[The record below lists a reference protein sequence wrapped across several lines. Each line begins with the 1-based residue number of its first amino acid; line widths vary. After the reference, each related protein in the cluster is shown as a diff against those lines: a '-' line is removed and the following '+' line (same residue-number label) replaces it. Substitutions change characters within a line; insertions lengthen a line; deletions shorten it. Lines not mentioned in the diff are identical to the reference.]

1 MLSPPVSVHEVPT
14 FERSAR
20 TLLPRLSQS
29 SQKAH
34 RGMAYDLQ
42 TRFYKLRTPISE
54 SPPLSPTSQT
64 ALSRK
69 NGDYNAIRQLPAED
83 RNILADVAD
92 SSGNLSLSTR
102 AADIDTNWL
111 GCGGDAN
118 DLTTSPINVPASSN
132 KANNTLIDGPIHQS
146 HYHEPSPLE
155 EFLKNR
161 RPSISFNPHVTLES
175 GELRKLEEPLP
186 EVGFNTG
193 LRNRPILQDLS
204 GHSSRS
210 SPLSRFYNVEQEQH
224 SSFTDRPQ
232 FRTRPTQHRHHYPLL
247 PSTAY
252 RIASD
257 KGQSEF
263 EQGVSLTSASTASPV
278 RSEIQTPLEGAMNCL
293 VSSISPF
300 SSFHHPTSLEES
312 SAWPI
317 VQQPGSVPARAKS
330 YSLNRKSSVRQGF
343 RQSSRRSS
351 TSSASSASAYLS
363 RFGREEAVADP
374 DAEGQE
380 VGEYVLGKSI
390 GFGGSSVVKEAYTIE
405 GDRRICRAVKIVRK
419 QVTGKE
425 DLENEQFQAEF
436 EREVDLWR
444 CLHHRYILPLIAVHV
459 TNFATFCF
467 STLSAGGTLFDL
479 IKSNRQGISPN
490 RARRYTY
497 QLASAIRY
505 LHEDMRIVHRDIKLE
520 NCLVDLS
527 GPGTDTE
534 GGHVLLCD
542 FGMAEFITDENIQNS
557 SPPYDAATDRPPL
570 SPLGP
575 PETSTSI
582 AGTLQYLS
590 PELILGPT
598 GFLSRV
604 VDVWAF
610 GVVVYTLLTGD
621 LPFQHSLP
629 ARVRMMILCGELN
642 REALHRA
649 GEAGRMENEVM
660 ELVQG
665 CLDMESESRWTIRQ
679 VLDCR
684 WLNGCEEMLEEI
696 HESWK
701 L

>member
-1 MLSPPVSVHEVPT
+1 
-14 FERSAR
+14 
-20 TLLPRLSQS
+20 
-29 SQKAH
+29 
-34 RGMAYDLQ
+34 MAYDLQ
-42 TRFYKLRTPISE
+42 TRFYKLRTPTLE
-54 SPPLSPTSQT
+54 SPPLSPRSQT
-64 ALSRK
+64 AFSRK
-69 NGDYNAIRQLPAED
+69 NGDDNATRQLPAED

-92 SSGNLSLSTR
+92 SSGNFSLSLR
-102 AADIDTNWL
+102 AADIDKSWL
-111 GCGGDAN
+111 GCGGGAN
-118 DLTTSPINVPASSN
+118 NLSTSPINVPASSSKDN
-132 KANNTLIDGPIHQS
+132 ALIDGPIHQS

-161 RPSISFNPHVTLES
+161 RPSISFDPHVKLES
-175 GELRKLEEPLP
+175 GEPWGLEEPLP

-210 SPLSRFYNVEQEQH
+210 SPLSGMYNVEQEQY
-224 SSFTDRPQ
+224 SSFTGRPQ
-232 FRTRPTQHRHHYPLL
+232 FRTRPTQHRHRYPLL
-247 PSTAY
+247 SPTAY
-252 RIASD
+252 GIASD

-278 RSEIQTPLEGAMNCL
+278 RSEIQTPLDGVINCL
-293 VSSISPF
+293 VSPISPF
-300 SSFHHPTSLEES
+300 SPFHHPTSLEES

-317 VQQPGSVPARAKS
+317 VQQPGSAPARAKS
-330 YSLNRKSSVRQGF
+330 YSLNRKISARHGF

-351 TSSASSASAYLS
+351 ASSASSASAYLS

-380 VGEYVLGKSI
+380 VGEYVLGKEI
-390 GFGGSSVVKEAYTIE
+390 GYGGSSVVKEAYTIE

-419 QVTGKE
+419 QVNDKE

-467 STLSAGGTLFDL
+467 STLIAGGNIYNL
-479 IKSNRQGISPN
+479 IKSNRQGLSPN
-490 RARRYTY
+490 IARRYTY

-527 GPGTDTE
+527 GPSADTE
-534 GGHVLLCD
+534 GGQILLCD

-557 SPPYDAATDRPPL
+557 SSLYEAATD
-570 SPLGP
+570 GP
-575 PETSTSI
+575 PDSPFGPPQTSTSI

-610 GVVVYTLLTGD
+610 GVVVYTLITGD

-629 ARVRMMILCGELN
+629 ARVRMMILGGELN
-642 REALHRA
+642 REALQRA
-649 GEAGRMENEVM
+649 GGAAGMENEVM

-665 CLDMESESRWTIRQ
+665 CLDMKSDSRWTIGQ

-701 L
+701 P

>member
-1 MLSPPVSVHEVPT
+1 
-14 FERSAR
+14 
-20 TLLPRLSQS
+20 
-29 SQKAH
+29 
-34 RGMAYDLQ
+34 MAYDLQ

-54 SPPLSPTSQT
+54 SPPLSRKSQT
-64 ALSRK
+64 TFSHK
-69 NGDYNAIRQLPAED
+69 NGDDNAIRQLPAED

-92 SSGNLSLSTR
+92 SPGTFSLSTS
-102 AADIDTNWL
+102 AADIDTGWL
-111 GCGGDAN
+111 GCAGVAN
-118 DLTTSPINVPASSN
+118 NFTTSPINVPASSGKN
-132 KANNTLIDGPIHQS
+132 KTLIDGPIHQS

-155 EFLKNR
+155 AFLKNR

-175 GELRKLEEPLP
+175 GEPWGLEEPLP

-193 LRNRPILQDLS
+193 LRNPPILQDLS
-204 GHSSRS
+204 GHSFRS
-210 SPLSRFYNVEQEQH
+210 SPLSRMYNVEQEQH
-224 SSFTDRPQ
+224 SSFTGRPQ
-232 FRTRPTQHRHHYPLL
+232 FRTRPTQHRHRYPLL
-247 PSTAY
+247 SPTAY
-252 RIASD
+252 GIASD
-257 KGQSEF
+257 KGHTEF

-278 RSEIQTPLEGAMNCL
+278 RSEINTPLDSAMNCL
-293 VSSISPF
+293 VSPISPF
-300 SSFHHPTSLEES
+300 SPFHHPKSLEES

-317 VQQPGSVPARAKS
+317 AQQPGSAPARAKS
-330 YSLNRKSSVRQGF
+330 YSLNRKSSTRQGF
-343 RQSSRRSS
+343 RHSSRRSS
-351 TSSASSASAYLS
+351 ASSASSASAYLS
-363 RFGREEAVADP
+363 RFGREENVADP

-380 VGEYVLGKSI
+380 VGEYVLGKEI
-390 GFGGSSVVKEAYTIE
+390 GYGGSSVVKEAYTIE

-425 DLENEQFQAEF
+425 DLENEQFQLEF
-436 EREVDLWR
+436 EREVVLWR
-444 CLHHRYILPLIAVHV
+444 YLHHRYILPLIAVHV
-459 TNFATFCF
+459 TTFATFCF
-467 STLSAGGTLFDL
+467 STLIAGGNLCDL
-479 IKSNRQGISPN
+479 VKSNRQGLSLN
-490 RARRYTY
+490 MARRYTY

-527 GPGTDTE
+527 GPSADTE
-534 GGHVLLCD
+534 GGHLLLCD
-542 FGMAEFITDENIQNS
+542 FGMAEFITDENMQNS
-557 SPPYDAATDRPPL
+557 SPQCEAVTDGRPP

-590 PELILGPT
+590 PELILGPA
-598 GFLSRV
+598 GYLSRV

-610 GVVVYTLLTGD
+610 GVVVYKLLVGV

-629 ARVRMMILCGELN
+629 ARVRMMILSGELN
-642 REALHRA
+642 REALQRA
-649 GEAGRMENEVM
+649 GRAGGMENEVM

-665 CLDMESESRWTIRQ
+665 CLDMESESRWTIGQ